1 MIDLENVEFNETS
14 AKLVEILC
22 RKTQNPNP
30 LFFNVLVAYY
40 LCKVASMMRVNIDTH
55 DRGKIP
61 VNLYAINLAPSGQGK
76 GHSTNIVEDFV
87 INQFKDN
94 FLEHTFPK
102 LASRNLAK
110 LAIKRATKKQTDE
123 AEELDKTEK
132 EFVAAGE
139 LAFSFDSGTPAA
151 VKQMRHKLL
160 MANAGSMNLEID
172 EIGSNLMGNIEVM
185 NVFLELYDVGKVK
198 QKLTKNTNEN
208 VRGEEIWGRTPT
220 NLMLFGTPSKLLN
233 GGKVEEELYAML
245 ETGFARRCLF
255 GFSKVSALGK
265 RLTPEERYARLT
277 DSTSDDFLGELSY
290 KLGRL
295 ADIINFGKTLIMSK
309 AVSILCITYQD
320 QCEVIAESLGDHE
333 EIKRAELT
341 HRYFK
346 ALKLAGAYAFIE
358 GSHEITEKHLLS
370 SIKLVEASGEAFNAL
385 LTRDRNYVKLAK
397 YIASIGREVTHVDL
411 TEDLPFYKG
420 SEAAK
425 REMMTLATAYGYRNN
440 IIIKKIFNDGI
451 EFLKGESL
459 QETDLN
465 KLTIS
470 YSNHVAY
477 NYTSFTDKSKGKVK
491 FDDLHTLTQE
501 PDLHW
506 TNHALIDG
514 SDNKGHRNEEN
525 CISGFNL
532 VVIDVDEGV
541 SLSTARLLL
550 QDYKALF
557 YTTKRHTSDV
567 NRFRIIFPMNY
578 TLKMDAL
585 EYKEFMNNVYEWL
598 PFKVDAE
605 TNQRSRKWQ
614 THSGQHWYNEG
625 QLLDALPFIPKTTKN
640 EERKK
645 TIDSQQSLNNV
656 ERWFIHNTGTGN
668 RSNQLIK
675 YALMLVDAGQSLDS
689 VCNNVT
695 ALNDKLPDKMS
706 ETEIMSTIMVTA
718 SKALFK
724 RDAAK

>member
-1 MIDLENVEFNETS
+1 MIDLKNVEFNETS
-14 AKLVEILC
+14 SKLVEILC

-40 LCKVASMMRVNIDTH
+40 LSKIASMMRVNIHTH

-76 GHSTNIVEDFV
+76 GHSTNIVEDMV
-87 INQFKDN
+87 IDQFKDN
-94 FLEHTFPK
+94 FLENTFPE

-110 LAIKRATKKQTDE
+110 LSIKRANKKATDPG
-123 AEELDKTEK
+123 EELEKIEK
-132 EFVAAGE
+132 EFIQAGE

-172 EIGSNLMGNIEVM
+172 EIGSNLMGNVDVM

-220 NLMLFGTPSKLLN
+220 NMMLFGTPSKLLN
-233 GGKVEEELYAML
+233 GGKVEEEFYAML
-245 ETGFARRCLF
+245 ETGYARRCLF

-277 DSTSDDFLGELSY
+277 DSTSDDFLTDLSY

-295 ADIINFGKTLIMSK
+295 ADILNFGKTLIMTK
-309 AVSILCITYQD
+309 EVSILCITYQD

-333 EIKRAELT
+333 EIRRAEVT

-358 GSHEITEKHLLS
+358 GSHEITEQHLLS

-440 IIIKKIFNDGI
+440 IIIKKLFNDGI

-465 KLTIS
+465 KLTLS
-470 YSNHVAY
+470 YSNHEAY
-477 NYTSFTDKSKGKVK
+477 NYDSKGKVK

-501 PDLHW
+501 SGLHW

-514 SDNKGHRNEEN
+514 ANSKGHRNEEN

-532 VVIDVDEGV
+532 VVLDVDEGV
-541 SLSTARLLL
+541 SLSTAQLLMN
-550 QDYKALF
+550 DYKYLI

-567 NRFRIIFPMNY
+567 NRFRIILPINY

-598 PFKVDAE
+598 PFKVDDG
-605 TNQRSRKWQ
+605 TNQRSRKWL
-614 THSGQHWYNEG
+614 THPGQHWYNEG

-645 TIDSQQSLNNV
+645 VIDSQQSLNNV

-675 YALMLVDAGQSLDS
+675 YALMLVDAGQGLDS
-689 VCNNVT
+689 VTNNVM
-695 ALNDKLPDKMS
+695 ALNDKLPDKMP
-706 ETEIMSTIMVTA
+706 ETEIMSTIMITA

-724 RDAAK
+724 RDAEA